1 MNELHICTKADVPPV
16 GAAVAVL
23 VDKPAGWTSFDVIR
37 KLRSVRPDTK
47 MGHSGTL
54 DPMATGLLIVL
65 MNQAT
70 KSMNHFMHMDKH
82 YAATIRLGQSTA
94 SYDAETPVIQSVD
107 AAHIKT
113 AAIDQACLRL
123 TGSIG
128 QIPPMYSAV
137 KVKGE
142 RLYKKARRGETIERK
157 PNQVQVFKFKV
168 NRRED
173 NDLQA
178 EVYCS
183 KGTYIRTLAHDLGE
197 LLEVGAHLVALRR
210 TAIGPWTVEQA
221 WPLEALVEAMSDK
234 SLCHEV

>member
-1 MNELHICTKADVPPV
+1 
-16 GAAVAVL
+16 
-23 VDKPAGWTSFDVIR
+23 
-37 KLRSVRPDTK
+37 
-47 MGHSGTL
+47 
-54 DPMATGLLIVL
+54 
-65 MNQAT
+65 
-70 KSMNHFMHMDKH
+70 MNHFMHMDKH

-137 KVKGE
+137 KVRGE
-142 RLYKKARRGETIERK
+142 RLYKKARRGETIQRK

-168 NRRED
+168 DRREN

-178 EVYCS
+178 EVHCS

-197 LLEVGAHLVALRR
+197 YLEVGAHLVALRR